1 MAPSKLIWALSLLAT
16 VQVGGVWGKINVGPG
31 FEYPIEDLDYDLPFS
46 NIVTFAHLPWER
58 CFNLKHDSAF
68 DIAVVGFPFDTTVSV
83 KPGARYGPRGIR
95 SGSTKEKPGRTYNVN
110 YGLDWHQNWARII
123 DCGDVP
129 VTPYDNAHAYK
140 QMEQGYRML
149 LHKSV
154 TQTSSSPMSLDKV
167 THPRLISMGGDH
179 SIMLPILRSLKSV
192 YGPISVIHFDS
203 HLDSLNPTKGY
214 SGVVS
219 EQSQFTHGTFF
230 WHAAQEGCIAN
241 SSVHGGLRTKLFS
254 PSDYANDAEVGFSL
268 IHARDIDD
276 IGVQGIV
283 DKIRAAV
290 GENMAY
296 ISVDIDVLD
305 PSAAP
310 ATGAPEAG
318 GWTTREFKRI
328 LEGIKDLNVV
338 GADVVEVAPD
348 YDTNAEITSIAAADI
363 MIDIISA
370 MVEKGPLGGSKP
382 KVTDGSAKDEL

>member
-1 MAPSKLIWALSLLAT
+1 MAVLRKTFA
-16 VQVGGVWGKINVGPG
+16 VVGSVWGKINVGPN

-68 DIAVVGFPFDTTVSV
+68 DIAVLGFPFDTTVSV

-149 LHKSV
+149 LHKPV
-154 TQTSSSPMSLDKV
+154 TQTSSSPPSLDKV

-254 PSDYANDAEVGFSL
+254 PADYANDAEVGFSL

-276 IGVQGIV
+276 IGVQGII

-290 GENMAY
+290 GESMAY

-363 MIDIISA
+363 IVDVISA
-370 MVEKGPLGGSKP
+370 MVEKGPLGGSS
-382 KVTDGSAKDEL
+382 GSSGRDEL

>member
-1 MAPSKLIWALSLLAT
+1 MAPPKLIWAMSLLAT
-16 VQVGGVWGKINVGPG
+16 VHVGEVWGKINVGPN
-31 FEYPIEDLDYDLPFS
+31 FKYPIEDLDYDLPFS

-58 CFNLKHDSAF
+58 CFNRKHDSAF

-149 LHKSV
+149 LHKPV
-154 TQTSSSPMSLDKV
+154 TQTASSPPSLDKV

-214 SGVVS
+214 S
-219 EQSQFTHGTFF
+219 
-230 WHAAQEGCIAN
+230 EGCIAN

-254 PSDYANDAEVGFSL
+254 PNDYANDAEVGFSL

-276 IGVQGIV
+276 IGIRGII

-290 GENMAY
+290 GESMAY

-328 LEGIKDLNVV
+328 LEGIKDLNIV

-370 MVEKGPLGGSKP
+370 MVEKGPLGGAKLGV
-382 KVTDGSAKDEL
+382 KDGGEKDEL